1 MPTSEAILIREVAG
15 LLAVEP
21 TAISAEMTLQELG
34 FDSLKLV
41 ELLVVIEKEFD
52 INLME
57 TGITQDDFKNIRSL
71 AARIDDHHQ
80 T

>member
-1 MPTSEAILIREVAG
+1 MPTSEEILIREVAG
-15 LLAVEP
+15 LLAIEP
-21 TAISAEMTLQELG
+21 TTISSEMTLQELG

-41 ELLVVIEKEFD
+41 ELLVVIETEFN

-71 AARIDDHHQ
+71 AARIDDHQ
-80 T
+80 A